1 MRPRVLIA
9 TVVVALVTSLLTV
22 VSASPAAA
30 ALPTCTGY
38 SQIWDASFERLF
50 YVPSLG
56 DQTKNLN
63 CKLQRGDGFGGGGT
77 RAAVYILQGNLRACN
92 GAGWMAQDGLYGR
105 DTEAVVTWVQAAS
118 GRVAVDGIYGPQT
131 GRDAMRWAGYYY
143 EHGVRTYGC
152 YWTVPFLI

>member
-1 MRPRVLIA
+1 MRPRVRIA
-9 TVVVALVTSLLTV
+9 TVVVVLVTLLLTIV
-22 VSASPAAA
+22 PAAPAAA
-30 ALPTCTGY
+30 ALPTCTGF
-38 SQIWDASFERLF
+38 SQTYWAELERMF

-56 DQTKNLN
+56 DQTKNYN
-63 CKLQRGDGFGGGGT
+63 CKLQRGDGYSGGGT

-131 GRDAMRWAGYYY
+131 GLWAMRWAGYFY
-143 EHGVRTYGC
+143 EHGVRTYAC
-152 YWTVPFLI
+152 YWHVPFLI